1 MIDLL
6 TTRENSMRFFTL
18 LLTGIIVLTSGC
30 VKVGPDFTQPEA
42 LVADSWLGSEGPAL
56 TAQTEQYADWWTVF
70 NDPVLNELV
79 EEASRENLGLQVA
92 GLRIL
97 EARAQLGIASGYLYP
112 QQQNADASAAAV
124 GASRH
129 AANTSAGDLRYN
141 DLNIG
146 FNAAWELDFWGKFRR
161 GVEAAD
167 AQFLATIANYDDVM
181 VTLRAEVARAYILIR
196 TQEDRI
202 NLAEASAAIQKRS
215 LEIAENRFEGGLVTE
230 LDVQQARSL
239 LANTLAAIPG
249 YQADYRR
256 FQNALSVLLGIPPQD
271 LSARLQSR
279 NGAGIPQPPAAVAV
293 GVPADL
299 LRRRPDVRL
308 AELQA
313 AAQSALIGVAKADL
327 YPHFTLIG
335 TIGLQASDSPFTR
348 EGGSDLSDLFS
359 SDSITYFAGPS
370 LTWDLFNYGRIRN
383 QVRVQDARLQ
393 QLVINYQNT
402 VLNSAREVEDAM
414 AGFLGDQ
421 LRARYLSDAVT
432 ASKRSVE
439 MSSLQ
444 YGEGLADYQRVLD
457 AQRGLTRDQDAL
469 AIVQGSVAINLVNMY
484 KALGGGWQ
492 IRAYK
497 DFIKPEIQQEMTERT
512 NWGDLL
518 EESMQDAAKGP
529 EESDWRRPDW

>member
-1 MIDLL
+1 
-6 TTRENSMRFFTL
+6 MRFFTL
-18 LLTGIIVLTSGC
+18 LLTGVIMLTFGC
-30 VKVGPDFTQPEA
+30 MKVGPDFIPPVA
-42 LVADSWLGSEGPAL
+42 PVADSWLGAQDPELPAKSD
-56 TAQTEQYADWWTVF
+56 QYEEWWTVF
-70 NDPVLNELV
+70 NDPILNGLV
-79 EEASRENLGLQVA
+79 EEASRENLGIQVA

-97 EARAQLGIASGYLYP
+97 EARAQLGIATGYLYP
-112 QQQNADASAAAV
+112 QQQNADASAAAI
-124 GASRH
+124 GASH
-129 AANTSAGDLRYN
+129 NAANTSAGDLDYKTMSI
-141 DLNIG
+141 D

-181 VTLRAEVARAYILIR
+181 VTLRAEVARFYILIR
-196 TQEDRI
+196 TQEERI
-202 NLAEASAAIQKRS
+202 SLAEASAAIQKRS

-239 LANTLAAIPG
+239 LANTMAAIPG

-271 LSARLQSR
+271 LSARLHPED
-279 NGAGIPQPPAAVAV
+279 ALGIPQPPAAVAV

-313 AAQSALIGVAKADL
+313 AAQSGLVGVAKADL

-335 TIGLQASDSPFTR
+335 SIGLQTSDSPLTA
-348 EGGSDLSDLFS
+348 EGGSSFSDLFS

-370 LTWDLFNYGRIRN
+370 VTWDLFNYGRISN

-393 QLVINYQNT
+393 QLVVNYQST
-402 VLNSAREVEDAM
+402 VLNAAREVEDAM

-444 YGEGLADYQRVLD
+444 YGEGLADYQRVLE

-469 AIVQGSVAINLVNMY
+469 AIVQGSVAVNLVNMY

-492 IRAYK
+492 VRPYN
-497 DFIKPEIQQEMTERT
+497 DFIRPEIQQEMTERT
-512 NWGDLL
+512 DWGHLL
-518 EESMQDAAKGP
+518 NTGRIHDESPDNK
-529 EESDWRRPDW
+529 DTWRWPDW

>member
-1 MIDLL
+1 
-6 TTRENSMRFFTL
+6 MRFFTL
-18 LLTGIIVLTSGC
+18 LLTGIIVLISGC

-42 LVADSWLGSEGPAL
+42 PVADSWLGSEGPAL

-70 NDPVLNELV
+70 NDAILDSLV
-79 EEASRENLGLQVA
+79 SEAQQQNLGLQVA

-97 EARAQLGIASGYLYP
+97 EARAQLGIATGNLYP
-112 QQQNADASAAAV
+112 QLQQLGASAAAV

-167 AQFLATIANYDDVM
+167 AQFLATIAAYDDVM
-181 VTLRAEVARAYILIR
+181 VILTAEVARAYILIR
-196 TQEDRI
+196 TLEARI
-202 NLAEASAAIQKRS
+202 RLAEASAAYQKRS
-215 LEIAENRFEGGLVTE
+215 LEIAENRFEGDLVTE

-239 LANTLAAIPG
+239 LANTLALIPG
-249 YQADYRR
+249 FQAEYRR
-256 FQNALSVLLGIPPQD
+256 TQNALSVLLGMPPQD
-271 LSARLQSR
+271 LSARLHPE
-279 NGAGIPQPPAAVAV
+279 NAAGIPQPPAAVAV

-299 LRRRPDVRL
+299 LRRRPDVRQ

-313 AAQSALIGVAKADL
+313 AAQSSLVGVAKADL

-370 LTWDLFNYGRIRN
+370 LTWDLFNYGRIKN

-393 QLVINYQNT
+393 QLVVNYQNT
-402 VLNSAREVEDAM
+402 VLNAAREVEDAM
-414 AGFLGDQ
+414 AGFLQDQ
-421 LRARYLSDAVT
+421 VQARYLAEAVM
-432 ASKRSVE
+432 ASKRSVDI
-439 MSSLQ
+439 SSLQ

-457 AQRGLTRDQDAL
+457 AQRTLTRDQDVL
-469 AIVQGSVAINLVNMY
+469 AAVQGSVAINLVNMF

-492 IRAYK
+492 VRAGK
-497 DFIKPEIQQEMTERT
+497 SFVKPETQQEMRERT
-512 NWGDLL
+512 DWGNLL
-518 EESMQDAAKGP
+518 ETGKTKTDS
-529 EESDWRRPDW
+529 SDRTGTWHRPDW